1 MSNTEKRLARIEE
14 KLDEVST
21 RIANLEGQ
29 YSLST
34 TLIKWIIFPLIM
46 ILGGITGV
54 KVILPNLG

>member
-1 MSNTEKRLARIEE
+1 LSNTEKRLARIEE

-29 YSLST
+29 YSLSA